1 MLSHTAGES
10 RPPRRR
16 ATWSR
21 SRAIPSSTRCPGLRF
36 PCSSKTAALTAELSL
51 ARRASG
57 ERFVV
62 VELDGPSVQRD
73 ALASLGARFG
83 LTPAEREILGLAA
96 TGLRNAQ
103 IASRLSISSGTVRI
117 HLSNLFRKLGVSS
130 RVQAMLLVRRSF

>member
-1 MLSHTAGES
+1 M
-10 RPPRRR
+10 
-16 ATWSR
+16 
-21 SRAIPSSTRCPGLRF
+21 
-36 PCSSKTAALTAELSL
+36 
-51 ARRASG
+51 
-57 ERFVV
+57 V

-130 RVQAMLLVRRSF
+130 RVQAMLLVRRSI